1 MTLASYDTE
10 IEDGGREARS
20 REKRA
25 LNHGIG
31 LLQKM
36 QTGELTLPEQSDAFL
51 YIRDLWAFFIQD
63 LANSRNGLPEQLRGQ
78 LISIGLW
85 IVKEAERNREGQLSD
100 VEDLVAVNVAIRDS
114 LG

>member
-10 IEDGGREARS
+10 IEDSGREARS

-25 LNHGIG
+25 LNHGIRM
-31 LLQKM
+31 LQKM
-36 QTGELTLPEQSDAFL
+36 QAGELSLPEQTDAFL

-63 LANSRNGLPEQLRGQ
+63 LSNSRNGLPEQLRGQ

>member
-1 MTLASYDTE
+1 MTLASYDAE
-10 IEDGGREARS
+10 IEDSGREARS
-20 REKRA
+20 RERRA
-25 LNHGIG
+25 LTHGIG

-36 QTGELTLPEQSDAFL
+36 QAGEMSLPEQTDAFL
-51 YIRDLWAFFIQD
+51 YIRDLWAFFVQD
-63 LANSRNGLPEQLRGQ
+63 LSNPRNGLPEALRVQ

-85 IVKEAERNREGQLSD
+85 IVKEAERNREAQLSD

>member
-1 MTLASYDTE
+1 MTLASYDAE
-10 IEDGGREARS
+10 IEDGGSEARS

-25 LNHGIG
+25 LNHGIR

-36 QTGELTLPEQSDAFL
+36 QAGELTLPEQTDAFL

-63 LANSRNGLPEQLRGQ
+63 LSNSRNGLPEQLRGQ

-85 IVKEAERNREGQLSD
+85 IVKEAERNRESQLSE